1 MTKHHY
7 PLSIQISTLFLILIT
22 IIGAVLV
29 SVSYQHAQQLLISS
43 AKEISYE
50 NSDKLEATFSENV
63 SPILTTL
70 DFMAY
75 NKFIEQNTPIMQENR
90 WLSSARL
97 FFENNPHVVSLYYG
111 TDDGDF
117 TIIRP
122 MFTPQARE
130 RFNAPDTAVMFIRN
144 TQINGNGEMIFL
156 DADLNIIQSVKNTDN
171 QYDPRAPLV

>member
-97 FFENNPHVVSLYYG
+97 FF
-111 TDDGDF
+111 
-117 TIIRP
+117 
-122 MFTPQARE
+122 
-130 RFNAPDTAVMFIRN
+130 
-144 TQINGNGEMIFL
+144 
-156 DADLNIIQSVKNTDN
+156 
-171 QYDPRAPLV
+171 

>member
-63 SPILTTL
+63 SPVLTTL

-75 NKFIEQNTPIMQENR
+75 NKFIEQNTPVMQENR
-90 WLSSARL
+90 WLSSVCSSKTIPTLSPCITAPMMVISPSFAPCSRL
-97 FFENNPHVVSLYYG
+97 RL
-111 TDDGDF
+111 
-117 TIIRP
+117 
-122 MFTPQARE
+122 A
-130 RFNAPDTAVMFIRN
+130 
-144 TQINGNGEMIFL
+144 NG
-156 DADLNIIQSVKNTDN
+156 
-171 QYDPRAPLV
+171 LVPPIML